1 MDIKI
6 TQPSKTD
13 VEIIEERNNESIPQ
27 QVIDG
32 GNEGEIN
39 EIAVKQVLELDRDD
53 TDYDDEIETLI
64 KWAKRQVDDDD
75 PQSLKWAIRDLR
87 MRLGT
92 PSMGDAIKHLARF
105 AYLDLEEKRVKEEKR
120 KFI

>member
-53 TDYDDEIETLI
+53 TDYDDEINTLI

-92 PSMGDAIKHLARF
+92 PNMGDAIKHLARF